1 VSPRGPGP
9 VVLVDAPNVIRSR
22 WPNIRPD
29 RFLRLVGVWA
39 EREGVEALV
48 VFDGTAPA
56 KGLGTHVLDARTTV
70 VGTGR
75 GSADDWIVD
84 EARRLAG
91 GGRRVRVV
99 SSDRELRDR
108 VGPYVERVVGGGS
121 FAALLERLE
130 RDVEAAT

>member
-1 VSPRGPGP
+1 VSLRGSEPI
-9 VVLVDAPNVIRSR
+9 VLVDARNVIRSR
-22 WPNIRPD
+22 WPNIRAD
-29 RFLRLVGVWA
+29 RFLRLVRAWA
-39 EREGVEALV
+39 EREGVETRV
-48 VFDGTAPA
+48 VFDGSAP
-56 KGLGTHVLDARTTV
+56 GTRLGAHALDDRTTV
-70 VGTGR
+70 VGTGP

-121 FAALLERLE
+121 FAAMLERLE